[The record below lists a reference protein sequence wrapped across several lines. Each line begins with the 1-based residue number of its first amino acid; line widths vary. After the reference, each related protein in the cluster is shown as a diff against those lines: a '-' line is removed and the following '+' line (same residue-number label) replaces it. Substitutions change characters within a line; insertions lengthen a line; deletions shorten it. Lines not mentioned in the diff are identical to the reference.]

1 MSTAV
6 GFQALTA
13 VVEAPSS
20 GARTNAVFAELEKPI
35 PNKPIRYL
43 VVTHHHFDH
52 SGGIRT
58 YAAEGATVITD
69 DHNKDYFQ
77 KVVLGPQSRA
87 IEPDRLSPSAFSPPG
102 PCPLTLETFPD
113 PYPINSGQPGV
124 IPAHVDNLN

>member
-1 MSTAV
+1 MGGSNANSVAVEFKDFIAV
-6 GFQALTA
+6 G
-13 VVEAPSS
+13 EAPTSEARSS
-20 GARTNAVFAELEKPI
+20 AVIAEIKKTI
-35 PNKPIRYL
+35 PNKPIRYV

-87 IEPDRLSPSAFSPPG
+87 LEPDRLSPVAVPPTR
-102 PCPLTLETFPD
+102 PRPALRQTFT
-113 PYPINSGQPGV
+113 
-124 IPAHVDNLN
+124 